1 MSFSFSKCLLVLA
14 VTLFSTQINFTQD
27 LLGTLETELVANTD
41 ELDDAIFREVR
52 NASRLNFEEPPPS
65 SAHLSTVKLYHPQQD
80 KKSIISALVEVEDE
94 NPVMYVDLNM
104 DGNLSKNEAFEM
116 KKEIKKNPFLW
127 IVTVNIPIKTKL
139 FQTFPIFLRYF
150 KDVKYG
156 DELGEGDRL
165 VRQSQEAFA
174 KGNVD
179 IKGNKTVVIYEFDAT
194 SQKIVPN
201 YGWLGVDSDGDG
213 EVFIDRLS
221 PETAKADNETI
232 VFRAGN
238 AFVSTKKVDL
248 EKNQI
253 IMREHSA
260 SDYKRVELLVG
271 QSLQDFGYVDLD
283 GKNRKLSEFRGKY
296 LLIDIWGFWCGP
308 CRREMPYLRSAYEKF
323 KNRNFEI
330 LGLNTD
336 PEYTPESIKQNLVKN
351 GMTWSQARFD
361 SIGKT
366 LKNLRISSFPTTI
379 LIDPE
384 GKIIS
389 LNQTNKG
396 QPDLRGRDLLT
407 SLDEILPE

>member
-1 MSFSFSKCLLVLA
+1 
-14 VTLFSTQINFTQD
+14 
-27 LLGTLETELVANTD
+27 
-41 ELDDAIFREVR
+41 
-52 NASRLNFEEPPPS
+52 
-65 SAHLSTVKLYHPQQD
+65 
-80 KKSIISALVEVEDE
+80 
-94 NPVMYVDLNM
+94 
-104 DGNLSKNEAFEM
+104 M

-127 IVTVNIPIKTKL
+127 ITTVPIPIKTKL
-139 FQTFPIFLRYF
+139 FTAFPVFLRYF
-150 KDVKYG
+150 KNVKYG
-156 DELGEGDRL
+156 DELTDQDRL
-165 VRQSQEAFA
+165 VRQSQEGFA

-179 IKGNKTVVIYEFDAT
+179 IKGTKTTVIYEFDAT

-232 VFRAGN
+232 VFRAAN
-238 AFVSTKKVDL
+238 TFVSTKRVDL

-253 IMREHSA
+253 IMKEHSA
-260 SDYKRVELLVG
+260 SDYKRVDLLVG
-271 QSLQDFGYVDLD
+271 QVLPDFSYTDLD
-283 GKNRKLSEFRGKY
+283 GKTRKLSEFRGKY

-323 KNRNFEI
+323 KGRNFEI

-336 PEYTPESIKQNLVKN
+336 GDYTIESIKQNLVKN
-351 GMTWSQARFD
+351 GMMWSQARFD
-361 SIGKT
+361 SIGKV
-366 LKNLRISSFPTTI
+366 LKNYRISSFPTTI